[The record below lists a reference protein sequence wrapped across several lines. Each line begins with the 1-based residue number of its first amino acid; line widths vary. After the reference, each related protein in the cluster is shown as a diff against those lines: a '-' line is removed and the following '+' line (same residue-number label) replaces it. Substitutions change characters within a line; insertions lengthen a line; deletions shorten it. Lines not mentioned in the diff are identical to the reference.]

1 MRKIKNTHQII
12 LPLTTTY
19 THLYFK
25 KWAIFTTQI
34 ILDTHHFKLRFLVV
48 FWIVCNKYCPLC

>member
-25 KWAIFTTQI
+25 KWAIFTTQHTPLYVTVFSCF
-34 ILDTHHFKLRFLVV
+34 LD
-48 FWIVCNKYCPLC
+48 CM